1 MLSGF
6 MLSSGKII
14 ISINPIIED
23 ELKKINSD
31 IEIKTLN
38 INTTLETKDW
48 VIYY

>member
-31 IEIKTLN
+31 IEIKTLKYKSVSMRTN
-38 INTTLETKDW
+38 KK
-48 VIYY
+48 